1 MFEKLADF
9 IMKRARVIVAV
20 WIVLLVVSV
29 PFIMKYNT
37 VLSYDMSN
45 MENSVELES
54 VKGSEILQSGN
65 FSSGS
70 SLSAGT
76 IILVEAKDSLAK
88 DVASQLKENLTNNFF
103 FWDLNKDLRAKG
115 GLTCE
120 ITVKQLGRFDDKYFA
135 DKDSQMLVFVV
146 SYPTLP
152 EGVTMKNSDNVPA
165 IRSIVKESCQG
176 VDGIIET
183 YVTGTDAI
191 SYDTRTGSTHDI
203 EHIDPIS
210 ILLVL

>member
-88 DVASQLKENLTNNFF
+88 DVA
-103 FWDLNKDLRAKG
+103 
-115 GLTCE
+115 
-120 ITVKQLGRFDDKYFA
+120 
-135 DKDSQMLVFVV
+135 
-146 SYPTLP
+146 
-152 EGVTMKNSDNVPA
+152 
-165 IRSIVKESCQG
+165 
-176 VDGIIET
+176 
-183 YVTGTDAI
+183 
-191 SYDTRTGSTHDI
+191 
-203 EHIDPIS
+203 
-210 ILLVL
+210 